1 MAERGKG
8 ADQVLAFDASR
19 GHQPAL
25 LGRLREAAL
34 AHQARLSGAQA
45 RGGARRLR
53 RKRLAWVPPPRHDVN
68 RGLWVPNLREGSFS
82 PLKTCCQNSLRG
94 ICPSRRLQTQRLRHC
109 GLSATSRIP
118 LPPCADGLSPSS
130 SPFSRAAR
138 AAERKRRGVHVV
150 IYDTVVLDAEAVI
163 PLNGKLGR
171 YRPPSSK
178 VCDNM
183 DYVPAAFPL

>member
-1 MAERGKG
+1 LSSMPHVIGK
-8 ADQVLAFDASR
+8 R
-19 GHQPAL
+19 C
-25 LGRLREAAL
+25 GRSHA
-34 AHQARLSGAQA
+34 
-45 RGGARRLR
+45 GGRSILPHP
-53 RKRLAWVPPPRHDVN
+53 KSCNGTLYLHDGN
-68 RGLWVPNLREGSFS
+68 RGLWIPNLREGSS
-82 PLKTCCQNSLRG
+82 SLLKTLPKFSG

-138 AAERKRRGVHVV
+138 AAERKQRVVHVV

-178 VCDNM
+178 VCD
-183 DYVPAAFPL
+183 